1 MTNKEFIK
9 DTIEYYCAD
18 SSRIAEMGP
27 MYKCGIHYCA
37 IGRWI
42 KLEKYNNSME
52 DCPNVESLLREYPD
66 CLKDEVKDV
75 NIQVLSLMQQMHDYV
90 LDPHCLPEYNLL
102 KVQEFLKHRGI
113 EV

>member
-9 DTIEYYCAD
+9 DTIEYYCSD

-27 MYKCGIHYCA
+27 MYKCGTHYCA

-42 KLEKYNNSME
+42 KPEKYNNLME
-52 DCPNVESLLREYPD
+52 DCPNVESLLQEYPD

-75 NIQVLSLMQQMHDYV
+75 NIQVLSVMQQMHDYV
-90 LDPHCLPEYNLL
+90 LDPHRLPQHNLL
-102 KVQEFLKHRGI
+102 EVEVFLKHRGI